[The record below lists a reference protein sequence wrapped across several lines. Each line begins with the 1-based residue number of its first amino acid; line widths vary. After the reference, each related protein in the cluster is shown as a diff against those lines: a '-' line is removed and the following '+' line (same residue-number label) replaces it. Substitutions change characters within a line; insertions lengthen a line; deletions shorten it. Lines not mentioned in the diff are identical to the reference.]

1 MQKISTKKITI
12 YILILFVALL
22 LLQLI
27 FVAKIH
33 IEKIS
38 NHNKLDTILSKD
50 LAYSWDTMDEQ
61 LATLEDIARHDQL
74 FKDDAGMLYERIA
87 LIYLQKGDN
96 ISYYK
101 NLGYALYYLNESDDD
116 VAVNIY
122 LDLANFYLNNYSF
135 DFAQE
140 MLDKASAIKPTEEIK
155 SPKIKSYAYRMQ
167 GIMNIMKYNYNEA
180 ETAIM
185 NSQRVLE
192 KHQDEAYAT
201 GYIAMNDVWL
211 ARIYEETGRLA
222 KCKEKL
228 DKWADSD
235 MFSTEIYRTIY
246 LRDFIIPYYQAK
258 CYYLCAENIKEYS
271 SSASMD
277 SAAKEQAV
285 INYLHEFMD
294 LCETN
299 SYEKAELYTIT
310 KVQKEYPTRNEAI
323 QKELNFVL
331 TQLNTTLFNQ
341 QNYTIASV
349 VDDVVSDATEEAQGI
364 NNGHKNNVAK
374 SLIAVFAWFIGISI
388 FAFLLVLVS
397 NSRYDALTE
406 LFNRNVFNYSVSKL
420 KRSNAKYGIIMI
432 DIDDFKKVNDNYGH
446 LKGDIVLRRL
456 GQIIS
461 KETTPDIKAY
471 RYGGEEFVLTVEKAD
486 LAYIKAVADRIRKHM
501 EEQVWEFDD
510 NDLIITVSIGCAIG
524 SSDDNV
530 VMRADDNLYMSK
542 TNGKNQVTM

>member
-12 YILILFVALL
+12 FILFIFVALL

-27 FVAKIH
+27 YVAQSH
-33 IEKIS
+33 LEKIA
-38 NHNKLDTILSKD
+38 NHNKVETIISKD
-50 LAYSWDTMDEQ
+50 LAYSWNTMDEQ
-61 LATLEDIARHDQL
+61 LATLEDIAKHGQL
-74 FKDDAGMLYERIA
+74 FKDDAGVLYERTA

-101 NLGYALYYLNESDDD
+101 NLGYALYYLNGSDDD

-135 DFAQE
+135 TYAQE
-140 MLDKASAIKPTEEIK
+140 MLDKAYAIKPIEDITN
-155 SPKIKSYAYRMQ
+155 PQIKSYAYRMQ

-235 MFSTEIYRTIY
+235 MFTTKIYRTIY

-258 CYYLCAENIKEYS
+258 CYYLCAENIKEYNNI
-271 SSASMD
+271 ASMD
-277 SAAKEQAV
+277 SGAKEQAV
-285 INYLHEFMD
+285 INFLHEFMD
-294 LCETN
+294 LCEAN

-349 VDDVVSDATEEAQGI
+349 VNDVVSDATNELQDARVEKKQHLT
-364 NNGHKNNVAK
+364 N
-374 SLIAVFAWFIGISI
+374 SLLRTFLWFIGISTL
-388 FAFLLVLVS
+388 AFLLVMVS
-397 NSRYDALTE
+397 NSRFDTLSG
-406 LFNRNVFNYSVSKL
+406 LLNRNMFNYNLVKIKSSK
-420 KRSNAKYGIIMI
+420 AKYGIIMI

-471 RYGGEEFVLTVEKAD
+471 RYGGEEFVLTVERAD
-486 LAYIKAVADRIRKHM
+486 LAYIKAVAGRIRKHM

-510 NDLIITVSIGCAIG
+510 NDLLITVSIGCAIG
-524 SSDDNV
+524 SGDDNV

>member
-1 MQKISTKKITI
+1 MQRISTKKITI
-12 YILILFVALL
+12 FILILFVALL

-27 FVAKIH
+27 YVAKIH
-33 IEKIS
+33 IEKIA

-61 LATLEDIARHDQL
+61 LVALEDIARHDQL
-74 FKDDAGMLYERIA
+74 FKDDAGMLYERTA
-87 LIYLQKGDN
+87 LIYLQKGDT

-101 NLGYALYYLNESDDD
+101 NLGYALYFLNESEDD

-258 CYYLCAENIKEYS
+258 CYYLCAENIKEYNKI
-271 SSASMD
+271 ASMD
-277 SAAKEQAV
+277 SGAKEQAV
-285 INYLHEFMD
+285 INFLHEFMD
-294 LCETN
+294 LCEAN

-364 NNGHKNNVAK
+364 NSNHRNNVAK
-374 SLIAVFAWFIGISI
+374 SMFVVVAWFIGISI

-397 NSRYDALTE
+397 NSRYDALSE

-471 RYGGEEFVLTVEKAD
+471 RYGGEEFVLTVERAD
-486 LAYIKAVADRIRKHM
+486 LAYIKAVAGRIRKHM

-510 NDLIITVSIGCAIG
+510 NDLLITVSIGCAIG
-524 SSDDNV
+524 SGDDNV

>member
-1 MQKISTKKITI
+1 M
-12 YILILFVALL
+12 
-22 LLQLI
+22 QLI
-27 FVAKIH
+27 YVAKIH
-33 IEKIS
+33 IEKIA

-61 LATLEDIARHDQL
+61 LVALEDIARHDQL
-74 FKDDAGMLYERIA
+74 FKDDAGMLYERTA
-87 LIYLQKGDN
+87 LIYLQKGDT

-258 CYYLCAENIKEYS
+258 CYYLCAENIKEYNNI
-271 SSASMD
+271 ASMD
-277 SAAKEQAV
+277 SGAKEQAV
-285 INYLHEFMD
+285 INFLHEFMD
-294 LCETN
+294 LCEAN

-341 QNYTIASV
+341 QDYTIASV

-364 NNGHKNNVAK
+364 NSDHRNNVAK
-374 SLIAVFAWFIGISI
+374 SMFVVVAWFIGISI

-397 NSRYDALTE
+397 NSRYDALSE

-471 RYGGEEFVLTVEKAD
+471 RYGGEEFVLTVERAD
-486 LAYIKAVADRIRKHM
+486 LAYIKAVAGRIRKHM
-501 EEQVWEFDD
+501 EEQVWAFDD
-510 NDLIITVSIGCAIG
+510 NDLLITVSIGCAIG
-524 SSDDNV
+524 SGDDNV